1 MPRRSEAVYWGPWPA
16 LRLRV
21 LARDGYRCQVG
32 GPRCRGVA
40 SVVDHIIPVR
50 AGGAWW
56 DKSNLRA
63 ACRSC
68 NTARAYAG
76 FVSRPR
82 PSREW

>member
-1 MPRRSEAVYWGPWPA
+1 
-16 LRLRV
+16 LRLEV
-21 LARDGYRCQVG
+21 LARDGWRCQVRG
-32 GPRCRGVA
+32 VRCQVVA
-40 SVVDHIIPVR
+40 SVVDHITPVR

-68 NTARAYAG
+68 NTARAYGG
-76 FVSRPR
+76 FEARRR

>member
-1 MPRRSEAVYWGPWPA
+1 
-16 LRLRV
+16 LRLEV
-21 LARDGYRCQVG
+21 LNQDGWRCQVRG
-32 GPRCRGVA
+32 ERCQGTA

-68 NTARAYAG
+68 NTARASAG
-76 FVSRPR
+76 FQSRPR